1 MRRVKVLFDGA
12 SAQVGVVRLSS
23 CRGTVLNERRRFEQ
37 YIYPDF
43 TNGVVAK
50 ANAPIYGAANKVL
63 GQFLPACAVL
73 TGLRS
78 FQRLTGVCW
87 MSKTSVG
94 QILVFIQKQTLG
106 NDECIVFDTPTHH
119 SLW

>member
-12 SAQVGVVRLSS
+12 SAQVGVARLSS

-50 ANAPIYGAANKVL
+50 DNAPIYDAAYKML
-63 GQFLPACAVL
+63 WAVF
-73 TGLRS
+73 TGL
-78 FQRLTGVCW
+78 QEY
-87 MSKTSVG
+87 VG
-94 QILVFIQKQTLG
+94 
-106 NDECIVFDTPTHH
+106 
-119 SLW
+119 

>member
-37 YIYPDF
+37 YKYPDF

-50 ANAPIYGAANKVL
+50 ANAPIYERIQGVVGSFHRLA
-63 GQFLPACAVL
+63 QFSA
-73 TGLRS
+73 TYRS
-78 FQRLTGVCW
+78 MLDEQ
-87 MSKTSVG
+87 SKRGTDP
-94 QILVFIQKQTLG
+94 FI
-106 NDECIVFDTPTHH
+106 D
-119 SLW
+119 

>member
-12 SAQVGVVRLSS
+12 SAQVGDVRLSS

-63 GQFLPACAVL
+63 WAVSHRLAQFSAAYRSMLDEQNKRGTDPCIYPKAD
-73 TGLRS
+73 LRK
-78 FQRLTGVCW
+78 R
-87 MSKTSVG
+87 
-94 QILVFIQKQTLG
+94 
-106 NDECIVFDTPTHH
+106 
-119 SLW
+119 

>member
-12 SAQVGVVRLSS
+12 SAQVGDVRLSS

-63 GQFLPACAVL
+63 WAVYRLAQFSLACAVF
-73 TGLRS
+73 TGL
-78 FQRLTGVCW
+78 QEYAG
-87 MSKTSVG
+87 
-94 QILVFIQKQTLG
+94 
-106 NDECIVFDTPTHH
+106 
-119 SLW
+119 

>member
-37 YIYPDF
+37 YKYPDF

-50 ANAPIYGAANKVL
+50 ANAPIYEAAYRVL
-63 GQFLPACAVL
+63 WAVF

-78 FQRLTGVCW
+78 FQRPTGVCW

-94 QILVFIQKQTLG
+94 QILLLIKKQTLG

>member
-23 CRGTVLNERRRFEQ
+23 CRETVLNERRLFEQ

-50 ANAPIYGAANKVL
+50 ANARIYHASNKAL
-63 GQFLPACAVL
+63 WAVF

-78 FQRLTGVCW
+78 FQRPTGVCW

-94 QILVFIQKQTLG
+94 QILLFIKKQTLG
-106 NDECIVFDTPTHH
+106 NDQCIVFHTPTHH

>member
-50 ANAPIYGAANKVL
+50 APIYGAAYRVL
-63 GQFLPACAVL
+63 WAVF
-73 TGLRS
+73 TGL
-78 FQRLTGVCW
+78 QEYAG
-87 MSKTSVG
+87 
-94 QILVFIQKQTLG
+94 
-106 NDECIVFDTPTHH
+106 
-119 SLW
+119 

>member
-1 MRRVKVLFDGA
+1 MRRVKVLFDGV
-12 SAQVGVVRLSS
+12 SAQVGDVRLSS

-63 GQFLPACAVL
+63 WAVL

>member
-63 GQFLPACAVL
+63 WAVSHRLAQFSPAYRSMLDEQNKRGTDPCIYPKAD
-73 TGLRS
+73 LRK
-78 FQRLTGVCW
+78 R
-87 MSKTSVG
+87 
-94 QILVFIQKQTLG
+94 
-106 NDECIVFDTPTHH
+106 
-119 SLW
+119 

>member
-23 CRGTVLNERRRFEQ
+23 CRGTVLNERRQFEQ

-50 ANAPIYGAANKVL
+50 ANAPIYGAAYRVL
-63 GQFLPACAVL
+63 WAVF

-78 FQRLTGVCW
+78 SHWLAQFSPAYRSML
-87 MSKTSVG
+87 
-94 QILVFIQKQTLG
+94 
-106 NDECIVFDTPTHH
+106 DEQNKRGTDPCIYPKAD
-119 SLW
+119 LRKR